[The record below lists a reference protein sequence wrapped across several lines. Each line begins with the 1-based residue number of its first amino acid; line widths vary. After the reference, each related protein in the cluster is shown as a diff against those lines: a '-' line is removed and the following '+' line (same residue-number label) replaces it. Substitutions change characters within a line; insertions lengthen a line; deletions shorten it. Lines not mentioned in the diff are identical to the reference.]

1 MIIEAS
7 HDLQDFL
14 KWHLGVFLIL
24 LIAGCNKGQTG
35 SGRSVFEI
43 PGLRYDTNFQ
53 VFVETPAGN
62 LQTLSLNART
72 GMIDTLAEAE
82 GGLRNDY
89 LPYPLNSCFFPLIQ
103 DDSLLKIPAWLVAG
117 RMTAGDTL
125 AVRMLGMVEYWE
137 QGIPR
142 QECLVIPVDPALQTI
157 RSERFRDFIIQ
168 YDAVKF
174 MFETWLK
181 NRHGIG
187 QVSQLSWKD
196 EVEAAHY
203 LETLTREGGR

>member
-1 MIIEAS
+1 MIHTVS
-7 HDLQDFL
+7 QKTKYRLS
-14 KWHLGVFLIL
+14 LITGGCLL
-24 LIAGCNKGQTG
+24 LISGGCQRGNPDAVQ
-35 SGRSVFEI
+35 SFEI
-43 PGLRYDTNFQ
+43 PHLLYRSFYQ

-62 LQTLSLNART
+62 LQTLSFNAKT
-72 GMIDTLAEAE
+72 GMIDTLTEEE

-89 LPYPLNSCFFPLIQ
+89 LPYPVNSCFFPLIR

-125 AVRMLGMVEYWE
+125 AVRMLGMVEYRE
-137 QGIPR
+137 QGISR

-196 EVEAAHY
+196 EVEAANY
-203 LETLTREGGR
+203 LETLTRERDR